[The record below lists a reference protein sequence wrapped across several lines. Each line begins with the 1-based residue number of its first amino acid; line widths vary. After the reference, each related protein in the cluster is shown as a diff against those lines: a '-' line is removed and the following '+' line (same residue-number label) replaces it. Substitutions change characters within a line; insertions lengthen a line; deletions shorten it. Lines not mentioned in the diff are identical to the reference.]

1 MKVLIVHAHPEPQSF
16 GAALRDRALQTLSG
30 AGHAVQVSDLYA
42 MDFEPV
48 ARGSD
53 FTQRRFADK
62 LQYDREQKF
71 AAAHDAF
78 APDIQAEIDKLLWS
92 DLLILQFPL
101 WWFSVPAIMKG
112 WIDRV
117 LANGVAYGAGKR
129 IETGGLRGR
138 SAMIATT
145 TGCREE
151 MMACDGLLGTAV
163 ILWPCS
169 TAPRLLGAAGAAT
182 FVGWSIQYRPRQRGA
197 CLDAHEAHLR
207 GIEHEAAMPS
217 HPLSDFRPDW
227 RLKPGIAPHRGP
239 PPARRRGLSAA
250 PPTAPASWT
259 LVGQLTRQSWWRWRR
274 AAPLRRGSAP
284 APGRGPGRMRCP
296 SARGPA
302 GRRAAAC
309 AA

>member
-16 GAALRDRALQTLSG
+16 GSALRDRAVQTLRH

-42 MDFEPV
+42 MGFEPV
-48 ARGSD
+48 ARSGD

-78 APDIQAEIDKLLWS
+78 APDIRAEIDKLLWS
-92 DLLILQFPL
+92 ELLILQFPL

-117 LANGVAYGAGKR
+117 LANGVAYGAGRR

-151 MMACDGLLGTAV
+151 MMAPDGLLGDLRV
-163 ILWPCS
+163 ILWPLHFGVF
-169 TAPRLLGAAGAAT
+169 TYTGLRVLPPW
-182 FVGWSIQYRPRQRGA
+182 VGWNIQYTTPERRAQY
-197 CLDAHEAHLR
+197 LDDYAAHLGR
-207 GIEHEAAMPS
+207 IETLAPLAFHPEA
-217 HPLSDFRPDW
+217 DFGADW
-227 RLKPGIAPHRGP
+227 RLKADRQP
-239 PPARRRGLSAA
+239 
-250 PPTAPASWT
+250 
-259 LVGQLTRQSWWRWRR
+259 LTVAQWREPR
-274 AAPLRRGSAP
+274 P
-284 APGRGPGRMRCP
+284 
-296 SARGPA
+296 
-302 GRRAAAC
+302 
-309 AA
+309 